1 MKNQL
6 NETWN
11 SGNVLIH
18 RIETGMS
25 APFKIGSSKRVC
37 NWNQTTSLLTRP
49 EQLLYWN
56 YWIVQTNWNSF
67 KRTRSTIV
75 SSPFLQ
81 TNRES
86 KLCDSRFLRRFVRKA
101 KKLLYE
107 QASQGQSKKPR
118 TTQHHFT
125 LKDKAYKQEGIQRTE
140 FSRQGVDKQTL
151 WKSRMH
157 EGGRRS
163 GKKYFFGIRL
173 VKGQELNQN

>member
-1 MKNQL
+1 MKLLESNCLVLDEFERTAFNCMKNQL

-37 NWNQTTSLLTRP
+37 NWNQTPSLLTRP
-49 EQLLYWN
+49 ALLLYWN

-101 KKLLYE
+101 KK
-107 QASQGQSKKPR
+107 R
-118 TTQHHFT
+118 TWWGPPLSPSSPVPTISLGLALPANSH
-125 LKDKAYKQEGIQRTE
+125 QRISPIIPLT
-140 FSRQGVDKQTL
+140 
-151 WKSRMH
+151 
-157 EGGRRS
+157 
-163 GKKYFFGIRL
+163 GK
-173 VKGQELNQN
+173 